1 MKAECLPDCMII
13 TGHATTAYFRVKP
26 AATRGALKCWCR
38 GSLFKDSE
46 LTDLWVGP
54 KNEPF
59 KARDWVQLG
68 WRQGFIFIA
77 QVWKNR
83 ARENK

>member
-1 MKAECLPDCMII
+1 M
-13 TGHATTAYFRVKP
+13 
-26 AATRGALKCWCR
+26 R

-46 LTDLWVGP
+46 LIDPWVGP

-68 WRQGFIFIA
+68 WRQGFYLHCSS
-77 QVWKNR
+77 VENR
-83 ARENK
+83 ARENKRPTLRPEQGLRPSACVAFSREV

>member
-1 MKAECLPDCMII
+1 M
-13 TGHATTAYFRVKP
+13 
-26 AATRGALKCWCR
+26 R

-46 LTDLWVGP
+46 LIDPWVGP

-68 WRQGFIFIA
+68 GDRVFIFIA
-77 QVWKNR
+77 QVWKTGLER
-83 ARENK
+83 TSDPR